1 VKTESAPAAK
11 QANTESAQ
19 PASSVA
25 PASVSAKTAAAAAKP
40 DATKKDDGPAAAG
53 KAESAPA
60 VKPAKSESAKPAPAP
75 SAPAEKRSVISTR
88 ELVKVYGQRTV
99 VGGVNIRVSA
109 GEIVGLLGPNGAGKT
124 TTFYMIV
131 GLVPATRGSVFLDD
145 RPITKLRM
153 HQRARNGLG
162 YLPQEPSIFRT
173 LTVEENVRAIV
184 ETLDIPR
191 KQHAARTKEHLDEL
205 GLFHLAKQR
214 AYTLSGGE
222 RRRLEIARALVTRPK
237 FLLMDEP
244 FSGVDPIS
252 VADVQK
258 IVLELKKRGIGI
270 LITDHNVR
278 ETLRIVD
285 RAYLIHQGRVLTEG
299 SGEYLIND
307 AKAREF
313 YLGEHF
319 DL

>member
-1 VKTESAPAAK
+1 VSTAAPSPAPAPKPTNAGP
-11 QANTESAQ
+11 AQ
-19 PASSVA
+19 PTPAAAPVVA
-25 PASVSAKTAAAAAKP
+25 PASAPAKP
-40 DATKKDDGPAAAG
+40 ATAGTSPAPVAQ
-53 KAESAPA
+53 P
-60 VKPAKSESAKPAPAP
+60 AKPAPAVA
-75 SAPAEKRSVISTR
+75 APPRAVIATR
-88 ELVKVYGQRTV
+88 DLVKVYGQRTV
-99 VGGVNIRVSA
+99 VGGVNIRVAA

-131 GLVPATRGSVFLDD
+131 GLVPATRGSVLLDD
-145 RPITKLRM
+145 RPITRLRM

-184 ETLDIPR
+184 ETLDLPR
-191 KQHAARTKEHLDEL
+191 RLHAARTKEHLDEL
-205 GLFHLAKQR
+205 GLWHLARQR

-299 SGEYLIND
+299 SGEFLIND
-307 AKAREF
+307 PKAREF
-313 YLGEHF
+313 YLGENF
-319 DL
+319 NL